1 MVVYFGSASLA
12 FAIATCIAWLELVTS
27 KYPRTAALLNKSW
40 KLYVYS
46 MSYGTIS
53 FFVMLFL
60 QPLVEAGA
68 LKFGGPLVDNP
79 WFQAVVVGISAK
91 ALLHIRLFNVTTG
104 SQSFPVGVE
113 SVVHLYEPWLLE
125 NIDLDEWHAVRSFV
139 RPRVATYDQA
149 QATANILANLP
160 PGLQTTMKVDLA
172 KCTSVTELMEAY
184 FRRCGRRAFD
194 LAFPDNMPPAPQPVV
209 APTPPPT

>member
-68 LKFGGPLVDNP
+68 
-79 WFQAVVVGISAK
+79 Q
-91 ALLHIRLFNVTTG
+91 IRG
-104 SQSFPVGVE
+104 
-113 SVVHLYEPWLLE
+113 
-125 NIDLDEWHAVRSFV
+125 A
-139 RPRVATYDQA
+139 A
-149 QATANILANLP
+149 
-160 PGLQTTMKVDLA
+160 
-172 KCTSVTELMEAY
+172 
-184 FRRCGRRAFD
+184 GR
-194 LAFPDNMPPAPQPVV
+194 
-209 APTPPPT
+209 